1 MLLIVIDTLILWNPL
16 IYSTLYWY
24 VARYGYAKSAS
35 KINLS
40 RIPFYKVISGH
51 LRYVISV
58 FNNQRN
64 LWNIF
69 IRLSNCQLVIRLSF
83 WLTRMHTSLQ
93 IVMCIFQLES
103 EPQLAAVH
111 YCSPLYPESLEIATL
126 LRNIANQLVLR
137 FPNLVVPNLTS
148 VTLIAHQV
156 QLKFS
161 LYFNLAQFF
170 VSHHLCSKHFI
181 YPIDQWS
188 ARHHT
193 ALSM

>member
-1 MLLIVIDTLILWNPL
+1 
-16 IYSTLYWY
+16 
-24 VARYGYAKSAS
+24 
-35 KINLS
+35 
-40 RIPFYKVISGH
+40 
-51 LRYVISV
+51 
-58 FNNQRN
+58 
-64 LWNIF
+64 
-69 IRLSNCQLVIRLSF
+69 
-83 WLTRMHTSLQ
+83 MHTSLQ

-170 VSHHLCSKHFI
+170 VSHHLCSKHFSSI
-181 YPIDQWS
+181 RSIND
-188 ARHHT
+188 RHAT
-193 ALSM
+193 ILLLVCKPCELASCFTI